1 MIGGYIAAAEL
12 AALIAV
18 ACFAIHWLRG
28 GRDWLVAIG
37 IAHLLIA
44 ANYVHL
50 VFVPAGRPYLAALG
64 QWSALFGPLTGTAAN
79 GFALWGVL
87 RLLGR
92 DPRALTIAGAYG
104 AFAALFVGA
113 YFAVAPAAALFLA
126 ITGVTIVATGMA
138 FVMIAQRSL
147 FYVVVGVFTLMRI
160 AFAVTA
166 SYFTL
171 ARADGDTVA
180 ILTFVNL
187 VSLVGDGFG
196 YILIEYDDTRR
207 QLAEADRAKSIFL
220 ASISHELRTPL
231 NAIIG
236 FAELIGRQPGTAVD
250 GRNRGYAGD
259 ILASGRLLL
268 GVVNQVIDMVEL
280 EARRFK
286 LELERL
292 DVADIVWQTLQS
304 LQPRAALKGVRTQ
317 IDVPTAAVEAV
328 VDRRALAKVVTS
340 LVDNAIKFSAP
351 GGRVDVSLTAMPEK
365 TVRLAVSDQGIGM
378 SPDHLRKIFKPFAQ
392 ASDAYTRGYDGIGL
406 GLAVT
411 QKLVAAMGGRVTVES
426 ALGRGSTF
434 TVLLPAGP

>member
-1 MIGGYIAAAEL
+1 MVWGNVAAAQL

-18 ACFAIHWLRG
+18 ACFAVHWLRG

-37 IAHLLIA
+37 LAHVLIA
-44 ANYVHL
+44 ANYVYL
-50 VFVPAGRPYLAALG
+50 VFVPAGRPYLDALG
-64 QWSALFGPLTGTAAN
+64 HWSALFGPLSGTAAN
-79 GFALWGVL
+79 GFALWGVM

-92 DPRALTIAGAYG
+92 DPRPLTYAAAYG
-104 AFAALFVGA
+104 GFAAIFVAA

-126 ITGVTIVATGMA
+126 IAGVTIMA
-138 FVMIAQRSL
+138 AAIAALLIAQRSL
-147 FYVVVGVFTLMRI
+147 FYVVVGVFTLARI
-160 AFAVTA
+160 AFALTA

-187 VSLVGDGFG
+187 MSLVGDGFG

-207 QLAEADRAKSIFL
+207 QLAEADRAKSTFL

-236 FAELIGRQPGTAVD
+236 FAELIGRQPAGALD
-250 GRNRGYAGD
+250 GQQRGYAAD

-286 LELERL
+286 LELRRL
-292 DVADIVWQTLQS
+292 DVAEIVWQTMQT
-304 LQPRAALKGVRTQ
+304 LQPRAALKGIRTQ
-317 IDVPTAAVEAV
+317 IDVPLSAVEV
-328 VDRRALAKVVTS
+328 VADQRALGKVVAS

-351 GGRVDVSLTAMPEK
+351 GGRVDVSLVAAPGQTA
-365 TVRLAVSDQGIGM
+365 RLVVADQGIGI
-378 SPDHLRKIFKPFAQ
+378 SAEHLRRVFEPFALP
-392 ASDAYTRGYDGIGL
+392 ADIYTRAHDGIGL

-411 QKLVAAMGGRVTVES
+411 YRLVAAMGGRVTVES
-426 ALGRGSTF
+426 TVGRGSTF
-434 TVLLPAGP
+434 TVLLPAPP

>member
-18 ACFAIHWLRG
+18 ACFAVHWLRG
-28 GRDWLVAIG
+28 GRDWLIAIG
-37 IAHLLIA
+37 ITHLLIA
-44 ANYVHL
+44 ANYVYL
-50 VFVPAGRPYLAALG
+50 VFVPAGRPYLDALG
-64 QWSALFGPLTGTAAN
+64 GWTALFGPLCATAAN
-79 GFALWGVL
+79 GVALWGVL

-92 DPRALTIAGAYG
+92 NPRTLMLAAAYG
-104 AFAALFVGA
+104 AFAAVFVAA
-113 YFAVAPAAALFLA
+113 YFIVAPAAALFLA
-126 ITGVTIVATGMA
+126 ITGVTIMATAIAML
-138 FVMIAQRSL
+138 MIAQRSL
-147 FYVVVGVFTLMRI
+147 FYVVVGVFTLARI
-160 AFAVTA
+160 AFALTA

-180 ILTFVNL
+180 LLTFVNL

-207 QLAEADRAKSIFL
+207 QLAEADRAKSLFL

-236 FAELIGRQPGTAVD
+236 FAELIGRQTGGAVD

-259 ILASGRLLL
+259 IVQSGRLLL

-280 EARRFK
+280 EAKRFR

-292 DVADIVWQTLQS
+292 DVADIVWQTLQT
-304 LQPRAALKGVRTQ
+304 LQPRATLKGIRTQ
-317 IDVPTAAVEAV
+317 IDVPTTAVEAL
-328 VDRRALAKVVTS
+328 VDRRALSKVVAS

-351 GGRVDVSLTAMPEK
+351 GGRVDVSLAATPEK

-378 SPDHLRKIFKPFAQ
+378 SPDHLRKIFKPFSQ
-392 ASDAYTRGYDGIGL
+392 AADAYTRGYDGIGL

-426 ALGRGSTF
+426 ALGRGSTV
-434 TVLLPAGP
+434 TVLLPTGA